1 MLVFCKCA
9 DLVNKKFKNLKY
21 AYLRIKG
28 KLGGEVGTVLGAQTD
43 WPVFQ
48 QLSFLDKNSYDGSKV
63 FSNRPVSERN

>member
-28 KLGGEVGTVLGAQTD
+28 KLGGEVGTVLGPKPTG
-43 WPVFQ
+43 PF
-48 QLSFLDKNSYDGSKV
+48 FN
-63 FSNRPVSERN
+63 N